1 MKNKININTKFI
13 FKYSKEMIGKKLK
26 PRININVRF
35 GENFFN
41 KIWCIWLLSGLKGNF
56 LFKIL

>member
-35 GENFFN
+35 GENFLI
-41 KIWCIWLLSGLKGNF
+41 KYGVYGYYQD
-56 LFKIL
+56 